1 MCVSSLYLDE
11 IHFSFHS
18 IIMEIA
24 AQDILHFWFEE
35 IDSRLWFSKDPHFD
49 ELIRQRFAEIH
60 SKARIGET
68 YRWRHSPEGRLA
80 EIILLDQFS
89 RNMFRDSPKAFEN
102 DIQALILAQEMVLSG
117 DDRHLSSVGKTFAY
131 MPYMHSESELI
142 HEEAV
147 RLFSQAGLESS
158 LEYELLHKE
167 IIDRFGRFPYRN
179 DILGR
184 TSTRE
189 ELEFLKLP
197 GSTF

>member
-1 MCVSSLYLDE
+1 
-11 IHFSFHS
+11 
-18 IIMEIA
+18 MEIS

-35 IDSRLWFSKDPHFD
+35 IDSRLWFSKDAHFD
-49 ELIRQRFAEIH
+49 ELIRQRFTDIH

-68 YRWRHSPEGRLA
+68 YRWRATPEGRLA

-89 RNMFRDSPKAFEN
+89 RNMFRDSLRAFEN

-117 DDRHLSSVGKTFAY
+117 DDRSLSSVGKTFAY

-179 DILGR
+179 HLLGR